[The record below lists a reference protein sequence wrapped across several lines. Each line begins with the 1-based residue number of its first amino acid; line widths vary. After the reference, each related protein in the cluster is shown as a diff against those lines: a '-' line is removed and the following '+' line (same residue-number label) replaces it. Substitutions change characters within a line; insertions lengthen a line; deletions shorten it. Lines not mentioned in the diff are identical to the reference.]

1 MQTIV
6 SLKGV
11 SVSYDNYVAI
21 EDTNLEIYS
30 DDFIGIIG
38 PNGGGKTT
46 LIKAILGSVPYRGQ
60 ITLAPSLFHNSERLI
75 GYMPQI
81 SSFDKSFPISVAEV
95 VMSGLQGEKK
105 FWKRYTRADRERAL
119 QLLDTAGIADIAN
132 KQIGEISGGQMQRT
146 MLCRAIIM
154 NPKLLILDEPTNF
167 VDNRF
172 ENELYTLLQQL
183 NNHMAIIM
191 VSHDVGTIT
200 STVKSIVCVNRT
212 VHRHDSNIITQE
224 QLDNYHCPIQ
234 IVSHGDIAHTV
245 LAHHSGDGCK
255 CRHHK

>member
-1 MQTIV
+1 METIV
-6 SLKGV
+6 TLKGV

-21 EDTNLEIYS
+21 EDTNLEIYA

-46 LIKAILGSVPYRGQ
+46 LIKAILGSVPYRGE
-60 ITLAPSLFHNSERLI
+60 ITIAPSLYHNSERLI

-81 SSFDKSFPISVAEV
+81 SSFDKSFPISVVEV
-95 VMSGLQGEKK
+95 VMSGLQGEKG
-105 FWKRYTRADRERAL
+105 FWKRYTRTDRERAM
-119 QLLDTAGIADIAN
+119 QLLDTAGIANIAN

-183 NNHMAIIM
+183 NKHMAIVM

-224 QLDNYHCPIQ
+224 QLDNYHCHIQ

-255 CRHHK
+255 CGHHK